1 MVERRIKPYSQ
12 EVAERAARAV
22 ELRRYR
28 RNQVFGLVL
37 VAMAILIVAL
47 LRTNPK
53 WIFAPG
59 WWLGGLLPPAH
70 SNTLFSIVACR

>member
-59 WWLGGLLPPAH
+59 WWRP
-70 SNTLFSIVACR
+70 